1 MEKKHAL
8 SVTAIRSVIADLRER
23 LCEYRNA
30 TKTVSIHLNAID
42 LVIALVEYGIDP
54 VTRRAILPTEEG
66 WFNASRM
73 LDEVYGNSD
82 WHDLVDGYF
91 QLVEFAIANHYFR
104 TKT

>member
-1 MEKKHAL
+1 
-8 SVTAIRSVIADLRER
+8 
-23 LCEYRNA
+23 
-30 TKTVSIHLNAID
+30 
-42 LVIALVEYGIDP
+42 
-54 VTRRAILPTEEG
+54 
-66 WFNASRM
+66 M